1 MYYIHFDGRWYEY
14 GNIVDARA
22 RAEYILNRT
31 GVIVSIV
38 DKLP

>member
-1 MYYIHFDGRWYEY
+1 MYYIHFDGRWYDF
-14 GNIVDARA
+14 GTMTDAKA
-22 RAEYILNRT
+22 RAEYIFKQH